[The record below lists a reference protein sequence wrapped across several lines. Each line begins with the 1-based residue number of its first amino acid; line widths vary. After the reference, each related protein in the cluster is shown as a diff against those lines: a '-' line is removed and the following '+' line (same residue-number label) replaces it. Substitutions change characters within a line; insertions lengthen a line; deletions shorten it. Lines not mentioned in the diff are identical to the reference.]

1 MGVLRSFC
9 RSLKLHKR
17 ASSLA
22 WRRRRRT
29 EGVLLWKTTS
39 FLCFHIAQQH
49 KWMKL
54 WWWSREIVGGEW
66 SRRGKWPSES
76 LQYVRQGCSRMRW
89 LLGIWTKCDLSLHQ
103 LSDIHTSQVALV
115 TIFFFLSRFCLWW
128 ILFWTRVQMKT
139 FTFGS
144 EKGRYISWRVGWGW
158 TLENSVQ
165 EPRFHISIRLKQ
177 SVRFTELMRCCSS
190 TSSLVAVVW
199 RRFGSCCRRP
209 SVITWFT
216 VFEEFFLV
224 AHQLGGVAIGKGAAS
239 EPVVQ
244 PEVFMTEGEENL
256 SSLNFLLD
264 RGRPRYDWGKPSSR
278 QFRMEVRWAAWS
290 RNCSCARWRM
300 RDQAVQEWE
309 ISSCSSMWRGG
320 R

>member
-115 TIFFFLSRFCLWW
+115 TIFFFSWAGFACGESCFGRGSRWRLSPLGVRRGATYLGELDEAELWR
-128 ILFWTRVQMKT
+128 ILYRSPVFI
-139 FTFGS
+139 FPSGS
-144 EKGRYISWRVGWGW
+144 
-158 TLENSVQ
+158 NSLSGLLNWWDV
-165 EPRFHISIRLKQ
+165 
-177 SVRFTELMRCCSS
+177 
-190 TSSLVAVVW
+190 VA
-199 RRFGSCCRRP
+199 P
-209 SVITWFT
+209 
-216 VFEEFFLV
+216 
-224 AHQLGGVAIGKGAAS
+224 Q
-239 EPVVQ
+239 
-244 PEVFMTEGEENL
+244 
-256 SSLNFLLD
+256 
-264 RGRPRYDWGKPSSR
+264 
-278 QFRMEVRWAAWS
+278 
-290 RNCSCARWRM
+290 ARW
-300 RDQAVQEWE
+300 
-309 ISSCSSMWRGG
+309 
-320 R
+320 